1 MPTNLPPE
9 AQEAERR
16 YRDAETID
24 EKITTLEEYISA
36 IPKHKGTDHLR
47 ADLRRKL
54 SKLRETAQG
63 RKRTAKQAS
72 VFHIDPEGV
81 GQVVIIGP
89 PNAGKSSLVASLT
102 NANPEVAEY
111 PFTTWTPTPGMMEV
125 ENVQIQLIDTPPLN
139 KDFVEPEMLNLLR
152 RADLILLMIDL
163 QGFPI
168 QEIEDSIAILEENR
182 IVPSHRQEL
191 YQGERRPTVVPLLV
205 LANKCDDERCE
216 EDFEVLCELLEGQ
229 WPLLP
234 ISVTTGRNIE
244 QMKRTIFEQLGVIRV
259 YAKPPGKEPDLSAPF
274 VLDKGSTVEEFAAK
288 VHRDFVVSL
297 KSARLWGSGTYDGQ
311 MVGRDHVLHD
321 GDIVELKV

>member
-16 YRDAETID
+16 YRAAQTID
-24 EKITTLEEYISA
+24 EKIATLEEYISA

-54 SKLRETAQG
+54 SKLRETAQS
-63 RKRTAKQAS
+63 RRRTTKQVS
-72 VFHIDPEGV
+72 VYHIDPEGV

-89 PNAGKSSLVASLT
+89 PNVGKSALVASLT

-139 KDFVEPEMLNLLR
+139 KEFVEPEMLNLLR
-152 RADLILLMIDL
+152 RADLILLMVDL

-168 QEIEDSIAILEENR
+168 QDIEDSVAILEENH
-182 IVPSHRQEL
+182 IVPSHRQEQ
-191 YQGERRPTVVPLLV
+191 YQGERRPAVVPLLV

-216 EDFEVLCELLEGQ
+216 EDFEVLCELLEGE

-244 QMKRTIFEQLGVIRV
+244 QMKRTVFEQLGAIRV

-288 VHRDFVVSL
+288 VHRDFVVNL